1 MTRIRAWLRSLAL
14 TDRLAIVGVAL
25 IFAGAWTIWWQAA
38 IILLGATLLTIAI
51 GLALLG
57 RKGAAGTGRH
67 EG

>member
-1 MTRIRAWLRSLAL
+1 MRQRIASAPLP
-14 TDRLAIVGVAL
+14 DRLAIVGVAL
-25 IFAGAWTIWWQAA
+25 IFIGAWTIWWQAA
-38 IILLGATLLTIAI
+38 IILLGATMLTIAI